1 MATIDTYKIKV
12 EVDGQGAVKQLQND
26 AENADKAFDQLGN
39 TVDKVGK
46 VVATSFALIAG
57 SALRMADNLGDIAD
71 ATGLTVG
78 VVGALAESIE
88 QAGGKFD
95 DVGKIVNTFYKNLED
110 SATNQG
116 GKAAESLRKLG
127 IGLTELQTLSEQQLL
142 TKALDQL
149 SQMEAGAART
159 ALGIQIFGKAFGT
172 IDPEKLKQI
181 FASKDIDA
189 FNRELTAGADL
200 MNAMEHN
207 FRALQKAALG
217 ALEPF
222 IGEVKD
228 LKLTA
233 EQANTIIKTLGA
245 TIAVIYGAKTIMG
258 IAQFIKLMKDLNV
271 VLKGQAILQA
281 TIAAL
286 SGPAGWARAAGAVAL
301 TAGAVYGLNKL
312 LEDNVEQVKE
322 LNVEAEKSAGAFAEA
337 TGFSEQET
345 EKRKETLEA
354 TKLQT
359 EQMRRQNELAS
370 KQRQLLIS
378 LIGAQEDYAEG
389 IKQDNQTIA
398 AFQTEVAQLEQ
409 KIAAEKAKGR
419 LTDEA
424 VVEELTKQL
433 SLKQQQAAQNLILN
447 QQERARTQELKNQ
460 TLETQ
465 NRYRFEDVES
475 QVIFLNS
482 MLNAQKSIGYLRA
495 SNTKMAQEEFEF
507 VSKTIPIIRDIGN
520 QLLGQ
525 NATKEERL
533 QLENDLKLFAFNAR
547 AQTKVALTDEKQLQT
562 SLSRI
567 EEHRANL
574 LDNLKNKLQ
583 ELTPE
588 QQQQLQI
595 LIKKLELETKLL
607 AILETQR
614 KLNEQARTAQ
624 QGAIDAL
631 DQIVQSFEPYKMAQD
646 AVLQTWNRIGSAVD
660 EFIENG
666 KFRFKDFARSVL
678 ADLGKMI
685 AKAMIFRAIASLFG
699 GFGISI
705 PGLAKGGPA
714 KAGQPYIVG
723 EKGPE
728 LFVPKSAGTVIP
740 NNKLGEG
747 TEGVATGTV
756 NAPVTNTYNTYN
768 ISAID
773 SKSVAQFFYENR
785 KTMFG
790 TMTMARKELP
800 YAVG

>member
-12 EVDGQGAVKQLQND
+12 EVDGQGAVKQLTND
-26 AENADKAFDQLGN
+26 AENAEKAFDELGN
-39 TVDKVGK
+39 KVDKVGK

-57 SALRMADNLGDIAD
+57 SALRMADGLMDVAD
-71 ATGLTVG
+71 ATGLSVG
-78 VVGALAESIE
+78 VVGALAESVE
-88 QAGGKFD
+88 AAGGKFD

-110 SATNQG
+110 SANNQG

-127 IGLTELQTLSEQQLL
+127 IGLTELQTLSEQELL

-159 ALGIQIFGKAFGT
+159 ALGVEIFGKAFAT

-181 FASKDIDA
+181 FASKDINA
-189 FNRELTAGADL
+189 LNKELQAGADFIG
-200 MNAMEHN
+200 AMEQN
-207 FRALQKAALG
+207 FRTLQRAALS
-217 ALEPF
+217 ALEPI

-228 LKLTA
+228 LRLSA
-233 EQANTIIKTLGA
+233 DQANKIMKVLGL
-245 TIAVIYGAKTIMG
+245 TIATIYGAKAIMG
-258 IAQFIKLMKDLNV
+258 IAQFMKLMKDLNV
-271 VLKGQAILQA
+271 VLKAQAILQA
-281 TIAAL
+281 SIAAL

-301 TAGAVYGLNKL
+301 VAGAAYGLNKL
-312 LEDNVEQVKE
+312 LADNTEEVKE
-322 LNVEAEKSAGAFAEA
+322 FNEEAEKTAGAFADA
-337 TGFSEQET
+337 TGFTEQEA
-345 EKRKETLEA
+345 EKRKQALEA
-354 TKLQT
+354 AKLQT
-359 EQMRRQNELAS
+359 EQMRRQNELAN

-378 LIGAQEDYAEG
+378 LIGAQEDYAEA
-389 IKQDNQTIA
+389 IKQDNQTVA
-398 AFQTEVAQLEQ
+398 AFQTEVAQLEA
-409 KIAAEKAKGR
+409 KIATEKEKGR
-419 LTDEA
+419 NADQDI
-424 VVEELTKQL
+424 VDELTKQL

-460 TLETQ
+460 NLQYENFNRIEDFGATQKYVNSIRDAQGKIGDERKKAVDLAKNELDIYNKIVPLTRDLTNKLVDQNTTLLDRNFAEIQFLDFAKKSYEEILNYFNKTQTESETMAKTEAMRVKIINDIKNQ
-465 NRYRFEDVES
+465 YKDLTPDQIEQINLLLKKIELES
-475 QVIFLNS
+475 QILAVLEAQRRTNE
-482 MLNAQKSIGYLRA
+482 AQK
-495 SNTKMAQEEFEF
+495 
-507 VSKTIPIIRDIGN
+507 
-520 QLLGQ
+520 
-525 NATKEERL
+525 
-533 QLENDLKLFAFNAR
+533 
-547 AQTKVALTDEKQLQT
+547 
-562 SLSRI
+562 
-567 EEHRANL
+567 
-574 LDNLKNKLQ
+574 
-583 ELTPE
+583 
-588 QQQQLQI
+588 
-595 LIKKLELETKLL
+595 
-607 AILETQR
+607 
-614 KLNEQARTAQ
+614 TAQ

-666 KFRFKDFARSVL
+666 KFRFKDFARSIIL
-678 ADLGKMI
+678 DLTKMI
-685 AKAMIFRAIASLFG
+685 AKAMIFRAIAMAFG

-705 PGLAKGGPA
+705 PGLAAGGPA

-740 NNKLGEG
+740 NNKLGATEG
-747 TEGVATGTV
+747 TATGTV